1 MWPGTWDTTCAIINL
16 CLSTAPKAASVHSS
30 NTPSSS
36 ITNHNTGYS
45 HTVTPSPA
53 PTRALSP
60 ASPPAP
66 ALPSAIASAPAP
78 SRSPVTTVLEC
89 YSELNLIEDQEISR
103 ALPTDLSSV
112 TSHSESCGRLSFVLF
127 FFYQITSN
135 AHYSP
140 TVTWYGTWYSTWFIL
155 CAVLKYLV
163 ASAPDTARAPSP
175 FAKTTS
181 TITSTILSYQP
192 SPLVGF
198 ITQPWSLESS
208 QGAALAS
215 LNQLPQEYQA
225 GKTTQ
230 ANILLEI
237 EKVNGLCKD
246 ISRPATVQTSQE
258 QILAAVRALKPSAK
272 D

>member
-103 ALPTDLSSV
+103 ALPTGPL
-112 TSHSESCGRLSFVLF
+112 EK
-127 FFYQITSN
+127 ITSN

-258 QILAAVRALKPSAK
+258 EILAAVRALKPSAK